1 MPRRLVSHAWA
12 SHEHD
17 EDVTVARRTATLGLT
32 LALATPLPAAPTHD
46 VTAEVVSVDLAAKV
60 ITIKDETGENKKIL
74 VLPSALESLKTVK
87 AGDNV
92 LLTCQDNEKGEH
104 QGVSA
109 IKTVPI
115 AK

>member
-1 MPRRLVSHAWA
+1 MNMKRMSRLLAILP
-12 SHEHD
+12 
-17 EDVTVARRTATLGLT
+17 TLGLT
-32 LALATPLPAAPTHD
+32 LALAAPTPAAGKTHD
-46 VTAEVVSVDLAAKV
+46 VTAEVVSVDLDAKV
-60 ITIKDETGENKKIL
+60 ITIKDEKGENQQVL

-109 IKTVPI
+109 IKPAPV

>member
-1 MPRRLVSHAWA
+1 MTMKTMSRVLAVLPA
-12 SHEHD
+12 
-17 EDVTVARRTATLGLT
+17 LG
-32 LALATPLPAAPTHD
+32 LALALAAPVLAKGTTHD
-46 VTAEVVSVDLAAKV
+46 VTAEVVSVDLDAKV
-60 ITIKDETGENKKIL
+60 ITIKGETGENKKVP
-74 VLPSALESLKTVK
+74 VLPSAVESLKTIK

-109 IKTVPI
+109 IKLAPI